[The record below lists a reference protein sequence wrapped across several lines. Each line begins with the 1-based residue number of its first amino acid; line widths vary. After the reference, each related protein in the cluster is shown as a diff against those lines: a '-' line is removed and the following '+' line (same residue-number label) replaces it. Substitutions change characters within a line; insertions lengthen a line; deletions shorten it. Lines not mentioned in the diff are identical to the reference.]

1 MARQSARPVDILVG
15 TGIKQARHATKVSQ
29 TELGQALGVS
39 FQQVQ
44 KYENGSNR
52 VSAGALQIIAER
64 LKVPV
69 PWLLGLKANGRS
81 IEEADSE
88 IDRVMGTRDGGE
100 HASAG
105 PDGQKDRCRRA
116 RDRRA
121 DRQTG
126 LAAAPSTQGR
136 GVSRIRKN
144 CRLRRH
150 CNRRSGR
157 VDAAPHKQRH
167 IGFVSGFIM

>member
-1 MARQSARPVDILVG
+1 MARQSARRVDILVG
-15 TGIKQARHATKVSQ
+15 TRIKQARHATKVSQ

-88 IDRVMGTRDGGE
+88 IDRVMGTRDGY
-100 HASAG
+100 AIMQAL
-105 PDGQKDRCRRA
+105 A
-116 RDRRA
+116 RMDKK
-121 DRQTG
+121 TV
-126 LAAAPSTQGR
+126 AAVREIVEQ
-136 GVSRIRKN
+136 
-144 CRLRRH
+144 
-150 CNRRSGR
+150 
-157 VDAAPHKQRH
+157 
-167 IGFVSGFIM
+167 IGKLV

>member
-15 TGIKQARHATKVSQ
+15 TRIKQARHATKVSQ

-88 IDRVMGTRDGGE
+88 IDRVMSTRDGY
-100 HASAG
+100 AIMQAL
-105 PDGQKDRCRRA
+105 A
-116 RDRRA
+116 RMDKK
-121 DRQTG
+121 TV
-126 LAAAPSTQGR
+126 AAVREIVEQ
-136 GVSRIRKN
+136 
-144 CRLRRH
+144 
-150 CNRRSGR
+150 
-157 VDAAPHKQRH
+157 
-167 IGFVSGFIM
+167 IGKLV

>member
-15 TGIKQARHATKVSQ
+15 TRIKQARHATKVSQ

-69 PWLLGLKANGRS
+69 PWLLGLMANGRS

-88 IDRVMGTRDGGE
+88 IDRVMGTRDGY
-100 HASAG
+100 AIMQAL
-105 PDGQKDRCRRA
+105 A
-116 RDRRA
+116 RMDKK
-121 DRQTG
+121 TV
-126 LAAAPSTQGR
+126 AAVREIVEQ
-136 GVSRIRKN
+136 
-144 CRLRRH
+144 
-150 CNRRSGR
+150 
-157 VDAAPHKQRH
+157 
-167 IGFVSGFIM
+167 IGKLV

>member
-1 MARQSARPVDILVG
+1 MARQSRRPVDILVG
-15 TGIKQARHATKVSQ
+15 TRIKQARHAAKVSQ

-88 IDRVMGTRDGGE
+88 IDRVMGTRDGY
-100 HASAG
+100 AIMQAL
-105 PDGQKDRCRRA
+105 A
-116 RDRRA
+116 RMDKK
-121 DRQTG
+121 TV
-126 LAAAPSTQGR
+126 AAVREIVEQ
-136 GVSRIRKN
+136 
-144 CRLRRH
+144 
-150 CNRRSGR
+150 
-157 VDAAPHKQRH
+157 
-167 IGFVSGFIM
+167 IGKLV

>member
-15 TGIKQARHATKVSQ
+15 TRIKQARHATKVSQ

-64 LKVPV
+64 LKLPV

-88 IDRVMGTRDGGE
+88 IDRVMGTRDGY
-100 HASAG
+100 AIMQAL
-105 PDGQKDRCRRA
+105 A
-116 RDRRA
+116 RMDKK
-121 DRQTG
+121 TV
-126 LAAAPSTQGR
+126 AAVREIVEQ
-136 GVSRIRKN
+136 
-144 CRLRRH
+144 
-150 CNRRSGR
+150 
-157 VDAAPHKQRH
+157 
-167 IGFVSGFIM
+167 IGKLV

>member
-1 MARQSARPVDILVG
+1 MTRQSVRPVDILVG
-15 TGIKQARHATKVSQ
+15 TRIKQARHATKVSQ

-44 KYENGSNR
+44 KYEKGSNR

-88 IDRVMGTRDGGE
+88 IDRVMGTRDGY
-100 HASAG
+100 AIMQMLA
-105 PDGQKDRCRRA
+105 PNGQEGRCRGA
-116 RDRRA
+116 PDRRA

-126 LAAAPSTQGR
+126 LAAALVAREVLGARGLLYPGLPLSPSDPPT
-136 GVSRIRKN
+136 
-144 CRLRRH
+144 
-150 CNRRSGR
+150 
-157 VDAAPHKQRH
+157 A
-167 IGFVSGFIM
+167 

>member
-15 TGIKQARHATKVSQ
+15 TRIKQARHATKVSQ

-88 IDRVMGTRDGGE
+88 IDKVMGTRDGY
-100 HASAG
+100 AIMQAL
-105 PDGQKDRCRRA
+105 A
-116 RDRRA
+116 RMDKK
-121 DRQTG
+121 TV
-126 LAAAPSTQGR
+126 AAVREIVEQ
-136 GVSRIRKN
+136 
-144 CRLRRH
+144 
-150 CNRRSGR
+150 
-157 VDAAPHKQRH
+157 
-167 IGFVSGFIM
+167 IGKLV

>member
-15 TGIKQARHATKVSQ
+15 TRIKQARHATKVSQ

-88 IDRVMGTRDGGE
+88 IDRVMGTRDGY
-100 HASAG
+100 AIMQAL
-105 PDGQKDRCRRA
+105 A
-116 RDRRA
+116 RMDKKTVA
-121 DRQTG
+121 DVREIVEQ
-126 LAAAPSTQGR
+126 
-136 GVSRIRKN
+136 
-144 CRLRRH
+144 
-150 CNRRSGR
+150 
-157 VDAAPHKQRH
+157 
-167 IGFVSGFIM
+167 IGKLV

>member
-15 TGIKQARHATKVSQ
+15 TRIKQARHATKVSQ

-88 IDRVMGTRDGGE
+88 IDRVMGTRDGY
-100 HASAG
+100 AIMQAL
-105 PDGQKDRCRRA
+105 A
-116 RDRRA
+116 RMDKK
-121 DRQTG
+121 TV
-126 LAAAPSTQGR
+126 AAVREIVEQ
-136 GVSRIRKN
+136 
-144 CRLRRH
+144 
-150 CNRRSGR
+150 
-157 VDAAPHKQRH
+157 
-167 IGFVSGFIM
+167 IGKLV

>member
-15 TGIKQARHATKVSQ
+15 TRIKQARHATKVSQ

-88 IDRVMGTRDGGE
+88 IDRVMGTRDGY
-100 HASAG
+100 AIMQAL
-105 PDGQKDRCRRA
+105 A
-116 RDRRA
+116 RMA
-121 DRQTG
+121 KKTV
-126 LAAAPSTQGR
+126 AAVREIVEKIAKL
-136 GVSRIRKN
+136 V
-144 CRLRRH
+144 
-150 CNRRSGR
+150 
-157 VDAAPHKQRH
+157 
-167 IGFVSGFIM
+167 